1 MRTPCISGVLEVE
14 HGSQTPSALT
24 VGCQIA
30 FVPPLARSEVSVISV
45 TYLSFAS
52 SFSVDDVL
60 EGIVHDR
67 HLNHCRS
74 GVFSLKIIIT
84 SHTILN

>member
-1 MRTPCISGVLEVE
+1 MLEVE
-14 HGSQTPSALT
+14 HGSWSPSALT
-24 VGCQIA
+24 ARGPRA
-30 FVPPLARSEVSVISV
+30 LVPPLARSEVSVISV

-74 GVFSLKIIIT
+74 GVFSLK
-84 SHTILN
+84 